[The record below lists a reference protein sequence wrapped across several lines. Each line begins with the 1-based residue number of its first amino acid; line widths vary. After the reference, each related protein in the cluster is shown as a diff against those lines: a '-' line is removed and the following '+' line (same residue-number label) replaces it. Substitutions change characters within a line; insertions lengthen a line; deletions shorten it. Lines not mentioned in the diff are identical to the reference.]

1 MARDF
6 ASGFEYIEDLRKQN
20 GKQVQHFRA
29 FSRYLETKAREKG
42 VPLSGQFELTPLCNF
57 SCKMCYVHLDADQL
71 SGRKVLSTDTWKGL
85 MRQACE
91 AGMLHASLTGGE
103 CLTYPGFDELFLY
116 LQSMG
121 CAISVLTNGYL
132 LDEQRIAFFRKHQPT
147 AIQITLYGWNNDVY
161 ERVTGQPAFDT
172 VTGNIRKAM
181 DAGLNIELTVT
192 PSRYLGEDVLETV
205 RLGRRLGKSLV
216 VNTSLFAPREE
227 TGRSRQEDGIDADQY
242 IRIYRLMNE
251 MDGRET
257 KEIDPDR
264 LPPVGGPS
272 HECTQ
277 CGLQCG
283 GGRSAFVIDWKG
295 TMMPCNRLNVVHA
308 DPIREGFKEAWARI
322 NREAESWPRVPE
334 CDGCAYQSVCNI
346 CAASMLRYAEPGRQ
360 PTELCETVRYYI
372 RHGVM
377 KMPECE

>member
-1 MARDF
+1 MAGDF
-6 ASGFEYIEDLRKQN
+6 ANGFAYIEDLRKQN
-20 GKQVQHFRA
+20 GKPVQHFRA
-29 FSRYLETKAREKG
+29 FSHYLEVKAREKG

-71 SGRKVLSTDTWKGL
+71 SGRKVLSTDTWKDL
-85 MRQACE
+85 VRQAAE

-103 CLTYPGFDELFLY
+103 CLTYLGFDELFLY
-116 LQSMG
+116 LKSLG

-132 LDEQRIAFFRKHQPT
+132 LDDRRISFFRQHKPA

-181 DAGLNIELTVT
+181 DAGLNVDLTVT
-192 PSRYLGEDVLETV
+192 PNRYLGEDALETI
-205 RLGRRLGKSLV
+205 RLGKRLDKGLI
-216 VNTSLFAPREE
+216 VNTDIFAPREE
-227 TGRSRQEDGIDADQY
+227 TGRSRQEDNIDVDQY
-242 IRIYRLMNE
+242 IRIYRLLNE
-251 MDGRET
+251 LAGRET

-264 LPPVGGPS
+264 LPPAGGPS

-295 TMMPCNRLNVVHA
+295 TMMPCNRLNVIHA

-334 CDGCAYQSVCNI
+334 CEGCAYRSVCSI
-346 CAASMLRYAEPGRQ
+346 CAASMLRYTEPGRQ

-377 KMPECE
+377 KIPECE

>member
-1 MARDF
+1 MN
-6 ASGFEYIEDLRKQN
+6 GFEYIEDLRKQN

-29 FSRYLETKAREKG
+29 FSRYLEVKAREKG

-57 SCKMCYVHLDADQL
+57 SCRMCYVHLDADQL

-85 MRQACE
+85 MRQAWE
-91 AGMLHASLTGGE
+91 AGMLHASMTGGE

-116 LQSMG
+116 LQSLG
-121 CAISVLTNGYL
+121 CTISVLTNGYL
-132 LDEQRIAFFRKHQPT
+132 LDDRRIAFFRQHKP
-147 AIQITLYGWNNDVY
+147 AVIQITLYGWNNDVY

-181 DAGLNIELTVT
+181 EAGLNVNLVVT
-192 PSRYLGEDVLETV
+192 PNRYLGEDVLETV
-205 RLGRRLGKSLV
+205 RLGKRLDQGLV

-227 TGRSRQEDGIDADQY
+227 TGRSRQEDEIDADQY

-251 MDGRET
+251 LAGRET

-264 LPPVGGPS
+264 LPPAGGPS

-277 CGLQCG
+277 CGLRCG

-308 DPIREGFKEAWARI
+308 YPIR
-322 NREAESWPRVPE
+322 
-334 CDGCAYQSVCNI
+334 
-346 CAASMLRYAEPGRQ
+346 
-360 PTELCETVRYYI
+360 
-372 RHGVM
+372 
-377 KMPECE
+377 

>member
-1 MARDF
+1 MEAHLN
-6 ASGFEYIEDLRKQN
+6 GFEFIEDLRRQN
-20 GKQVQHFRA
+20 GKQVQHFRV
-29 FSRYLETKAREKG
+29 FSRYLEAKAREKG
-42 VPLSGQFELTPLCNF
+42 LPLSGQFELTPLCNF
-57 SCKMCYVHLDADQL
+57 SCRMCYVHLDAGQL
-71 SGRKVLSTDTWKGL
+71 SGRKVLSADTWKGL
-85 MRQACE
+85 MRQAWE

-103 CLTYPGFDELFLY
+103 CLTHPGFDELFLY
-116 LQSMG
+116 LRSLG
-121 CAISVLTNGYL
+121 CTVSVLTNGYL
-132 LDEQRIAFFRKHQPT
+132 LDDRRIAFFQQHKPA

-172 VTGNIRKAM
+172 VIGNIRKAM
-181 DAGLNIELTVT
+181 DAGLNVDLTVT
-192 PSRYLGEDVLETV
+192 PNRYLGEDVLETI
-205 RLGRRLGKSLV
+205 RLGKCLDKGLV

-227 TGRSRQEDGIDADQY
+227 TGRSRQEDNIDADQY

-251 MDGRET
+251 LAGRET

-264 LPPVGGPS
+264 LPPAGGPS

-277 CGLQCG
+277 FGLRCR

-295 TMMPCNRLNVVHA
+295 TIMPCNRLNVVHA
-308 DPIREGFKEAWARI
+308 DPVREGFKEAWARI

-334 CDGCAYQSVCNI
+334 CEGCAYQSVCSI

-360 PTELCETVRYYI
+360 PAELCETVRYYT

-377 KMPECE
+377 KIPECE

>member
-1 MARDF
+1 MAEDF
-6 ASGFEYIEDLRKQN
+6 ANGFAYIEDLRKQN
-20 GKQVQHFRA
+20 GKQVQHFRV
-29 FSRYLETKAREKG
+29 FSRYLEAKAREKG

-85 MRQACE
+85 MRQAWE
-91 AGMLHASLTGGE
+91 AGMLHAALTGGE
-103 CLTYPGFDELFLY
+103 CLTHPGFDELFLY

-121 CAISVLTNGYL
+121 CTISVLTNGYL
-132 LDEQRIAFFRKHQPT
+132 LDDRRIAFFRQHKP
-147 AIQITLYGWNNDVY
+147 AAVQITLYGWNNDVY

-172 VTGNIRKAM
+172 VIENIRKAM
-181 DAGLNIELTVT
+181 DAGLNVDLTVT
-192 PSRYLGEDVLETV
+192 PNRYLGEDVLETV
-205 RLGRRLGKSLV
+205 RLGRRLDKGLV
-216 VNTSLFAPREE
+216 VNTNLFAPREE
-227 TGRSRQEDGIDADQY
+227 TGRSRQEDNIDVDQY

-251 MDGRET
+251 LAGRET
-257 KEIDPDR
+257 KEIDSDR

-283 GGRSAFVIDWKG
+283 GGHSAFVIDWKG

-308 DPIREGFKEAWARI
+308 DPIREGFKEAWAKI
-322 NREAESWPRVPE
+322 NREAENWPRVPE
-334 CDGCAYQSVCNI
+334 CEGCAYRSVCNN

-372 RHGVM
+372 QHGVM
-377 KMPECE
+377 KIPECE

>member
-1 MARDF
+1 MEVHLN
-6 ASGFEYIEDLRKQN
+6 GFDYIEDLRKQN
-20 GKQVQHFRA
+20 GKQVQHFRT
-29 FSRYLETKAREKG
+29 FSRYLESRAREKG

-71 SGRKVLSTDTWKGL
+71 SGRKVLSTDTWKSL
-85 MRQACE
+85 MHQAWE

-103 CLTYPGFDELFLY
+103 CLTYSGFDELFLY
-116 LQSMG
+116 LQSLG
-121 CAISVLTNGYL
+121 CTISVLTNGYL
-132 LDEQRIAFFRKHQPT
+132 LDDRRIAFFRQHKPA

-172 VTGNIRKAM
+172 VIGNIRKAM
-181 DAGLNIELTVT
+181 DAGLNVDLTVT
-192 PSRYLGEDVLETV
+192 PNRYLGEDVLETV
-205 RLGRRLGKSLV
+205 RLGKRLDKGLV

-251 MDGRET
+251 LAGRET

-272 HECTQ
+272 HECTK

-322 NREAESWPRVPE
+322 NREAENWPRVPE
-334 CDGCAYQSVCNI
+334 CEGCAYRSVCNI

-360 PTELCETVRYYI
+360 PTELCETIRYYL

-377 KMPECE
+377 EIPECE

>member
-1 MARDF
+1 MAEDF
-6 ASGFEYIEDLRKQN
+6 ANGFAYIEDLRKQN
-20 GKQVQHFRA
+20 GKQVQHFST
-29 FSRYLETKAREKG
+29 FSRYLEAKAREKG

-85 MRQACE
+85 MRQAWE

-116 LQSMG
+116 LQSLG
-121 CAISVLTNGYL
+121 CSISVLTNGYL
-132 LDEQRIAFFRKHQPT
+132 LDDRRIAFFRQHKT
-147 AIQITLYGWNNDVY
+147 AAIQITLYGWNNDVY

-181 DAGLNIELTVT
+181 DAGLKVDLTVT
-192 PSRYLGEDVLETV
+192 PNRYLGEDVLETV
-205 RLGRRLGKSLV
+205 RLGKHLDKGLV
-216 VNTSLFAPREE
+216 VNTNLFAPREE
-227 TGRSRQEDGIDADQY
+227 TGRSRQEDSIDVDQY

-251 MDGRET
+251 LAGRET

-277 CGLQCG
+277 CGLRCG

-295 TMMPCNRLNVVHA
+295 TMMPCNRLNVVRA

-322 NREAESWPRVPE
+322 NHEAESWPRVPE
-334 CDGCAYQSVCNI
+334 CEGCAYRSVCNI

-377 KMPECE
+377 KNPECE

>member
-1 MARDF
+1 MN
-6 ASGFEYIEDLRKQN
+6 GFEYIEDLRKQN
-20 GKQVQHFRA
+20 GKQVQHFRT
-29 FSRYLETKAREKG
+29 FSRYLEVKAREKG

-85 MRQACE
+85 MRQAWE

-116 LQSMG
+116 LQSLG
-121 CAISVLTNGYL
+121 CKISVLTNGYL
-132 LDEQRIAFFRKHQPT
+132 LDDRRIAFFRQHKPA
-147 AIQITLYGWNNDVY
+147 AIQVTLYGWNNDVY
-161 ERVTGQPAFDT
+161 ERVTGKPAFDT

-181 DAGLNIELTVT
+181 DAGLNVDLTVT
-192 PSRYLGEDVLETV
+192 PNRYLGEDVLETV
-205 RLGRRLGKSLV
+205 RLGKRLDKALV

-227 TGRSRQEDGIDADQY
+227 TGRSRQEDSIDADQY

-251 MDGRET
+251 LAGRET
-257 KEIDPDR
+257 TGIDPDR

-272 HECTQ
+272 HECTK

-295 TMMPCNRLNVVHA
+295 AMMPCNRLNVVHA
-308 DPIREGFKEAWARI
+308 DPIREGFKEAWAKI
-322 NREAESWPRVPE
+322 NREAENWPRVPE
-334 CDGCAYQSVCNI
+334 CEGCAYRSVCNI
-346 CAASMLRYAEPGRQ
+346 CAGSMLRYAEPGRQ

-377 KMPECE
+377 EMPECE

>member
-1 MARDF
+1 MN
-6 ASGFEYIEDLRKQN
+6 GFEYIEDLRKQN
-20 GKQVQHFRA
+20 RKQVQHFRT
-29 FSRYLETKAREKG
+29 FSRYLEGKAREKG

-85 MRQACE
+85 MRQAWE

-103 CLTYPGFDELFLY
+103 CLTYPGFDELYLY
-116 LQSMG
+116 LQSLG
-121 CAISVLTNGYL
+121 CMISVLTNGYL
-132 LDEQRIAFFRKHQPT
+132 LDDRRIAFFRKHKPA

-181 DAGLNIELTVT
+181 DAGLKVDLTVT
-192 PSRYLGEDVLETV
+192 PNRYLGEDVLETV
-205 RLGRRLGKSLV
+205 RLGKHLDKGLV

-227 TGRSRQEDGIDADQY
+227 TGRSRQEDSIDADQY

-251 MDGRET
+251 LAGRET

-334 CDGCAYQSVCNI
+334 CEGCAYRSVCNI

-372 RHGVM
+372 LHGVM

>member
-1 MARDF
+1 MAGNF
-6 ASGFEYIEDLRKQN
+6 ANGFEYIEDLRKQN
-20 GKQVQHFRA
+20 GKRVQHFSA
-29 FSRYLETKAREKG
+29 FSRYLEAKAREKG
-42 VPLSGQFELTPLCNF
+42 IPLSGQFELTPLCNF

-85 MRQACE
+85 IRQAWE

-116 LQSMG
+116 LQSLG
-121 CAISVLTNGYL
+121 CKISVLTNGYL
-132 LDEQRIAFFRKHQPT
+132 LDDRRIAFFRQHKPA

-161 ERVTGQPAFDT
+161 ERVTGRPAFDT

-181 DAGLNIELTVT
+181 DAGLNVDLTVT
-192 PSRYLGEDVLETV
+192 PNRYLGEDVLETV
-205 RLGRRLGKSLV
+205 RLGKRLNQGLV

-251 MDGRET
+251 LAGRET

-295 TMMPCNRLNVVHA
+295 TMTPCNRLNVIHA

-334 CDGCAYQSVCNI
+334 CEGCAYRSVCNI

-360 PTELCETVRYYI
+360 PTELCETIRYYI

-377 KMPECE
+377 EIPECE